1 MVSAMFCHAEP
12 RSLVFFFLSDSELQM
27 QISKNGLHC
36 LLKWTFINYG
46 ELHFDSVKIAD

>member
-12 RSLVFFFLSDSELQM
+12 GSLVFFLSDSDLQI
-27 QISKNGLHC
+27 QISKNELHC

-46 ELHFDSVKIAD
+46 ELHCHSVKIAD